1 MNVFCLPASCP
12 QNICKFG
19 WNMTF
24 RWKNVLTDPSLS
36 SLQWKQWE
44 FIPFCFAVNQIPWE
58 SVSLIDEVNLISC
71 WSPGDLMVV
80 SLCVCVCVCVYV
92 CSRAMK
98 ILLYFSALLSPY
110 FPWQSLTPFQVKD
123 HTPKGSRNHVQWCWI
138 HLPCDYLSV
147 ASKEVI
153 SPALLI
159 PDSNQSPKAP
169 NQASEFGDGKCLHDH
184 LGRKH
189 AKRKLLPDDSG

>member
-1 MNVFCLPASCP
+1 MKRMLVLMNVFCLPASCP

-58 SVSLIDEVNLISC
+58 SVSLIDEVNLISY

-80 SLCVCVCVCVYV
+80 SLCVCVCVCVFMYAAELWKS
-92 CSRAMK
+92 CF
-98 ILLYFSALLSPY
+98 IFLLYFPLISHGNHWPHSKLKT
-110 FPWQSLTPFQVKD
+110 TP
-123 HTPKGSRNHVQWCWI
+123 PKVAETMYSDAGFIFHVI
-138 HLPCDYLSV
+138 
-147 ASKEVI
+147 I
-153 SPALLI
+153 
-159 PDSNQSPKAP
+159 
-169 NQASEFGDGKCLHDH
+169 
-184 LGRKH
+184 
-189 AKRKLLPDDSG
+189 